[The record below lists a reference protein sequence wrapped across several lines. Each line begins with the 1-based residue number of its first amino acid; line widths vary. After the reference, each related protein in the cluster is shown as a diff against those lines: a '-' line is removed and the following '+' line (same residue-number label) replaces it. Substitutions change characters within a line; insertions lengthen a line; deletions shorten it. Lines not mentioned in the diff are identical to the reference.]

1 MAKTLAREKCT
12 SADYDNAHV
21 QCDKTASIFLVG
33 NLIFF
38 FRMQTEVY
46 KPTEEG
52 KSFIYC
58 GERVRKTRSSVELRA
73 LSDVRH
79 TILNPQISLK
89 SAREVLQSEVHG
101 EGNQGRSTDQ

>member
-33 NLIFF
+33 NRIFF

-52 KSFIYC
+52 KSFIDRRVAQRKK
-58 GERVRKTRSSVELRA
+58 EREEVDRKRMAEEEA
-73 LSDVRH
+73 AQNFENFQK
-79 TILNPQISLK
+79 I
-89 SAREVLQSEVHG
+89 
-101 EGNQGRSTDQ
+101 STDFHILYIFLQKFMKF